1 MPLLHAIVLGIVQG
15 LSEFLPISSSGH
27 LELVPWLFGWDDFA
41 GRPELETTFDVA
53 LHLGTFAG
61 AVAYF
66 RSDLVRLAR
75 GGLTTLRPPGR
86 RRARGADA
94 VAPRNVASTETSV
107 APAPAGSPAPAHA
120 DNAVRLPADDG
131 RLAWLLLASAVPAA
145 LAGALFADAFAGIGE
160 IEWLVGLLLAVF
172 GLVLLWADR
181 LQGTRTADEFRLRD
195 ALTMGLA
202 QALALQPGVSRS
214 GVTITAARR
223 LGFGRESAAR
233 LSFLMSLPIIAGAG
247 LYEGIG
253 VLGEGGIPAGFAGAF
268 IAGMLASAV
277 TGWLAVWGTLRLVRT
292 RTFTPFVIY
301 RVVVGVG
308 VIALVVTGLR

>member
-1 MPLLHAIVLGIVQG
+1 MPLLHAVVLGIVQG

-53 LHLGTFAG
+53 LHIGTFAG

-66 RSDLVRLAR
+66 RTDLVRLAR
-75 GGLTTLRPPGR
+75 GGLHTLRPAR
-86 RRARGADA
+86 RPRAVGAT
-94 VAPRNVASTETSV
+94 TETSV
-107 APAPAGSPAPAHA
+107 PPAPAGSSLVTE
-120 DNAVRLPADDG
+120 DSSLQPADDG

-145 LAGALFADAFAGIGE
+145 IAGALFADAFAGIGE
-160 IEWLVGLLLAVF
+160 IEWLVGLLLAAF
-172 GLVLLWADR
+172 GLILLWADR
-181 LQGTRTADEFRLRD
+181 LRGTRSADDFRLRD
-195 ALTMGLA
+195 AITMGLA

-253 VLGEGGIPAGFAGAF
+253 LLGEGGIPAGFGTAF
-268 IAGMLASAV
+268 AAGMAASAV

-301 RVVVGVG
+301 RVVVGLG
-308 VIALVVTGLR
+308 VIALVVTGVR

>member
-1 MPLLHAIVLGIVQG
+1 VPIIHAIVLGIVQG

-66 RSDLVRLAR
+66 RADLVRLAR

-86 RRARGADA
+86 RRARGADTRTSQGA
-94 VAPRNVASTETSV
+94 ASTETSV
-107 APAPAGSPAPAHA
+107 APAPPGSPSPVGEAP
-120 DNAVRLPADDG
+120 LPAGDG

-160 IEWLVGLLLAVF
+160 TEWLVGLLLAIF

-247 LYEGIG
+247 LYEGVGLI
-253 VLGEGGIPAGFAGAF
+253 GEGGIPAGFGAAF
-268 IAGMLASAV
+268 AAGMAASAV

-308 VIALVVTGLR
+308 VIALVATGLR